1 MPNGE
6 GEILSREDRVR
17 EAQETLRNLGAGR
30 GDSFDIGEFEEDNNP
45 QDLVTSLMANPQKL
59 MSSFNLTAAQAENIA
74 AIITGGAAGFG
85 RKHLSKYIGPE
96 LAGAVSGFLGGF
108 ISKKVVGR

>member
-1 MPNGE
+1 MPN

-17 EAQETLRNLGAGR
+17 EAQETLKNLGASR
-30 GDSFDIGEFEEDNNP
+30 GDSFDIGEFEEDNP
-45 QDLVTSLMANPQKL
+45 QSSDIITSLIANPERL
-59 MSSFNLTAAQAENIA
+59 MSSFNLTPSQAENIA
-74 AIITGGAAGFG
+74 AIITGSAAGFG